1 MGPARPQVLRGR
13 AAEPCPGPKLR
24 PQARGASPGAALRG
38 TASPLGFLFLPDSG
52 RDAAPPEPLPAPAAP
67 GKRGAGRAPAP
78 VPHGAA
84 PGSVAPLPAPGCFG
98 ERAEQKP
105 ARKRKPQGSAGTW
118 GSAGWGLPCV
128 GPLVPPGSGAAFGT
142 ALGARRSAPLS
153 GGEAGGV
160 ARWCLPQGVPGKG
173 FSWGDRIGCPQGA
186 GAPRAVMSSWW
197 QPGQ

>member
-1 MGPARPQVLRGR
+1 MLRGR

-24 PQARGASPGAALRG
+24 LQARGASPGAALRG

-52 RDAAPPEPLPAPAAP
+52 RDAAPPKPLPAPAAP
-67 GKRGAGRAPAP
+67 GKRGAGWAPAP

-128 GPLVPPGSGAAFGT
+128 GPLVPPWEQGRFWHS
-142 ALGARRSAPLS
+142 
-153 GGEAGGV
+153 AGGSAQCPAERWGGWWRGS
-160 ARWCLPQGVPGKG
+160 ARCLPQGVPGKG